1 MPGTVPLEFERSGKR
16 VLAIVPAVEGDP
28 APGFVVGGVSSEPST
43 VEVVGPQSRLRQLAN
58 ATTEPVSVAGSRER
72 IRDQVTVGV
81 SDSSVRLTQP
91 VAATV
96 VVEILPAPVER
107 EFAGVAIR
115 WRNLGTGLRAQL
127 EPTLTRVTV
136 RGRKELLPT
145 CAPGDRSSWILP
157 ASDPAVQSARRVDP
171 AQNFRVSGISP
182 PPSTSRSNE
191 S

>member
-1 MPGTVPLEFERSGKR
+1 DRR

-28 APGFVVGGVSSEPST
+28 APGFVVGRVSSDPAT

-58 ATTEPVSVAGSRER
+58 ATTEPISVTGSHER

-96 VVEILPAPVER
+96 NIEILPAPVER
-107 EFAGVAIR
+107 DFAGVAIR
-115 WRNLGTGLRAQL
+115 WRNLGSGLRAQL

-136 RGRKELLPT
+136 RGRKEAVADLRAGAIDAFVDL
-145 CAPGDRSSWILP
+145 AGLGPGRY
-157 ASDPAVQSARRVDP
+157 
-171 AQNFRVSGISP
+171 N
-182 PPSTSRSNE
+182 
-191 S
+191 